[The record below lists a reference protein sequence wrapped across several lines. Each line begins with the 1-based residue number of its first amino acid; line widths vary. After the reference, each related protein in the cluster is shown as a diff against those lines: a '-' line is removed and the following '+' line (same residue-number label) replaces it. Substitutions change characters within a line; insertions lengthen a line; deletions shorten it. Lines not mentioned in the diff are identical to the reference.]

1 MINKSNN
8 KNTSL
13 SLQSCLGGTRF
24 VKVENIGRFAKVK
37 QHYARDWLNES
48 ELLGRVGAFFHNDK
62 FASEL
67 QLLCPYY

>member
-24 VKVENIGRFAKVK
+24 VKVGNIGRFAKVK
-37 QHYARDWLNES
+37 QYYAKDCLNER
-48 ELLGRVGAFFHNDK
+48 ELLGKVGTFFHNDK
-62 FASEL
+62 FTPDL
-67 QLLCPYY
+67 QSLCPHC